1 MGLGTTKCCKC
12 FYRIGPESVWGI
24 AIASFASKAAF
35 SKWRLMADSGQS

>member
-24 AIASFASKAAF
+24 AIASFESKAAF
-35 SKWRLMADSGQS
+35 RVCLKSCFG